1 MSAALCCERSRH
13 TVDQVFSRS
22 SVGNRGLRFR
32 HSSLSNEAS
41 TTQALAVS
49 ALSRSGAAF
58 LAYRLSCLPQ
68 SEMSFDMGSV
78 VGELLPLAV
87 GVAVSPVA
95 VIATILML
103 LSKRAGSTSAGFAVG
118 WLLGIFIATVLFVIL
133 SSAVSTSDDGPSAT
147 WMQAVDEMTAVKG
160 LGLGFALAA
169 INPKNLLMCIAAGVS
184 IGSAS
189 LATSGAITSILVF
202 TVIAS
207 STVAI
212 PVIGY
217 LVAADRLRKPL
228 ANLKVWLEDNNTT
241 VM

>member
-1 MSAALCCERSRH
+1 
-13 TVDQVFSRS
+13 
-22 SVGNRGLRFR
+22 
-32 HSSLSNEAS
+32 
-41 TTQALAVS
+41 
-49 ALSRSGAAF
+49 
-58 LAYRLSCLPQ
+58 
-68 SEMSFDMGSV
+68 MGSV
-78 VGELLPLAV
+78 IGDLLPIAV

-103 LSKRAGSTSAGFAVG
+103 LSKRAGSTSVGFAVG
-118 WLLGIFIATVLFVIL
+118 WLLGIVIATVFFVIL

-147 WMQAVDEMTAVKG
+147 VSWIKLALGVLLLTVGVKQWRGRSGEHETPKWMQAVDEMTAVKG

-189 LATSGAITSILVF
+189 LATSGVITSILVF
-202 TVIAS
+202 TIIAS

-217 LVAADRLRKPL
+217 LVAADRLREPL
-228 ANLKVWLEDNNTT
+228 ANLKVWLQDNNTT
-241 VM
+241 VMSVLILVVGVVLIGKGIGGIF

>member
-1 MSAALCCERSRH
+1 
-13 TVDQVFSRS
+13 
-22 SVGNRGLRFR
+22 
-32 HSSLSNEAS
+32 
-41 TTQALAVS
+41 
-49 ALSRSGAAF
+49 
-58 LAYRLSCLPQ
+58 
-68 SEMSFDMGSV
+68 MSFDMGSV

-147 WMQAVDEMTAVKG
+147 VSWIKLALGVLLLAVGVKQWRGRSGEHETPKWMQAVDEMTAAKG

-228 ANLKVWLEDNNTT
+228 ANLKVWLQDNNTT
-241 VM
+241 VMSVLILVVGVVLIGKGIGGIF

>member
-1 MSAALCCERSRH
+1 
-13 TVDQVFSRS
+13 
-22 SVGNRGLRFR
+22 
-32 HSSLSNEAS
+32 
-41 TTQALAVS
+41 
-49 ALSRSGAAF
+49 
-58 LAYRLSCLPQ
+58 
-68 SEMSFDMGSV
+68 MGSV

-95 VIATILML
+95 VIATILLL
-103 LSKRAGSTSAGFAVG
+103 LSKRAGSTIAGFAVG
-118 WLLGIFIATVLFVIL
+118 WLLGIFIATVFFVIL

-147 WMQAVDEMTAVKG
+147 VSWIKLALGVLLLAVGVKQWRGRSGEHETPKWMQAVDEMTAVKG

-228 ANLKVWLEDNNTT
+228 ANLKVWLQDNNTT
-241 VM
+241 VMSVLILVVGVVLIGKGIGGIF

>member
-1 MSAALCCERSRH
+1 
-13 TVDQVFSRS
+13 
-22 SVGNRGLRFR
+22 
-32 HSSLSNEAS
+32 
-41 TTQALAVS
+41 
-49 ALSRSGAAF
+49 
-58 LAYRLSCLPQ
+58 
-68 SEMSFDMGSV
+68 MGSV

-133 SSAVSTSDDGPSAT
+133 SSVVSTSDDGPSAT
-147 WMQAVDEMTAVKG
+147 VSWIKLALGVLLLAVGGVKQWRGGRSGEHETPKWMQAVDEMTAAKG

-228 ANLKVWLEDNNTT
+228 ANLKVWLQDNNTT
-241 VM
+241 VMSVLILVVGVVLIGKGIGGIF

>member
-1 MSAALCCERSRH
+1 MSSCWPSG
-13 TVDQVFSRS
+13 VKQW
-22 SVGNRGLRFR
+22 RG
-32 HSSLSNEAS
+32 
-41 TTQALAVS
+41 
-49 ALSRSGAAF
+49 RSGEHET
-58 LAYRLSCLPQ
+58 P
-68 SEMSFDMGSV
+68 
-78 VGELLPLAV
+78 
-87 GVAVSPVA
+87 
-95 VIATILML
+95 
-103 LSKRAGSTSAGFAVG
+103 K
-118 WLLGIFIATVLFVIL
+118 
-133 SSAVSTSDDGPSAT
+133 
-147 WMQAVDEMTAVKG
+147 WMQAVDEMTAAKG

-241 VM
+241 VMSVLILVVGVVLIGKGIGGIF